1 MAKRRTF
8 TAAFKAMVAREA
20 MRGDRTVRQVAAKHE
35 VHPNQVSQWKREARE
50 RLAELFERGTSA
62 GQDERDAQV
71 RKLRRKAEQLVV
83 ERDFLK
89 RVWDEATGTHA
100 VEPES
105 ADRDDKRSSTQ
116 D

>member
-8 TAAFKAMVAREA
+8 TADFKAMVVREA
-20 MRGDRTVRQVAAKHE
+20 MRGERTLRQVAAKHG
-35 VHPNQVSQWKREARE
+35 VHSNQVSRWKREATE
-50 RLAELFERGTSA
+50 RLVELFERVTSA

-100 VEPES
+100 VEPEP
-105 ADRDDKRSSTQ
+105 ADLEDKRSSAR